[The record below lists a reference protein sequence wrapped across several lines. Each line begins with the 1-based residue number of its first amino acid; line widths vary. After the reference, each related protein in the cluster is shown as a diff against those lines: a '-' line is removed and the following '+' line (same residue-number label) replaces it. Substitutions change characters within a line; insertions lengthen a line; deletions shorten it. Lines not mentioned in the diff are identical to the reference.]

1 MITRELRG
9 RAGTTFSDD
18 STDSAQDLSS
28 ISFKNADGDLLTG
41 LFITCETNDVKY
53 CYNADPVSAG
63 LGHVLAVGGTAGVII
78 IVYQVDAAT
87 DEATLYE
94 WEAANSGGVDIPYV
108 VAGATGFW
116 VAVTGKY
123 GSGLTHFAIIAVLGT
138 L

>member
-63 LGHVLAVGGTAGVII
+63 LGHVLTAG
-78 IVYQVDAAT
+78 
-87 DEATLYE
+87 ESLYITN
-94 WEAANSGGVDIPYV
+94 AANARALKYV
-108 VAGATGFW
+108 SSVAG
-116 VAVTGKY
+116 
-123 GSGLTHFAIIAVLGT
+123 SPGT
-138 L
+138 LMITPFYGEC